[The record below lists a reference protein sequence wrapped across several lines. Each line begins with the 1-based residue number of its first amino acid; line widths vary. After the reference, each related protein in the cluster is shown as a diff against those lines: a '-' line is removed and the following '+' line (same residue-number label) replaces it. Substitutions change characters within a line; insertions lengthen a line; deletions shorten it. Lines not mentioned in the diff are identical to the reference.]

1 MPIYTREYGEVF
13 ENARAAEDAV
23 RRYLLLVESDLRE
36 TSLLAMASWQDAGI
50 PRDLWKPALPN
61 LFRVAAGLQ
70 EPSFGR
76 WNGML
81 HALREALACVGTAT
95 EAGRSP
101 GALIAILDWLRTPA
115 EPEAIESLRALA
127 PLLHY
132 SLPARAS
139 RWDAISLSV
148 CLRNRIAHDA
158 GGDEAWW
165 GAIAPLVGVLSASFA
180 AAPPC
185 LEREGLVY
193 PQPWFLERQGIWHA
207 FSGIRGEF
215 ALFSSMGGQ
224 SLRVS
229 LTETEL
235 IAAFQ
240 QVLGQA
246 ELLLSSFREL
256 MKRLAP
262 EEHKG
267 VLVGDFLLG
276 PPAAEGG
283 FAVVHRGYQLSI
295 ERKVALKVFPD
306 ALTQSKRALLRR
318 EAERLGAFNTPEI
331 VRLIGFYEEIP
342 WTAPR
347 EISLTGEAWFEA
359 LKKGSG
365 FKTFLA
371 MEWVG
376 GEDLAAVIDR
386 PAENRPSIDVLIGWF
401 ETSAEALAKVHA
413 AGLTH
418 MDVTP
423 NNIRVTPEGQIKLMD
438 FGIARSETERQD
450 LMTRTRLGVGTPA
463 YMAAEQFDDQGN
475 RQSDVYSLCATFYEL
490 FTGRRLY
497 DHDRIELQEV
507 NRRKREGIAPESPR
521 SIRSE
526 IPWEVE
532 TLLLGGLH
540 VEPGLRPS
548 TRQLADDLRRIIE
561 NRPIKYRRPPL
572 HRRARLWY
580 RRHRAAVRVAVPALA
595 ALLLVA
601 IVLGVFWR
609 GAERRSGELGKEV
622 GTLAKKA
629 ESESKRAETEAG
641 RAKDQERLKFFEQYI
656 AEMRLLPE
664 FWKSARVDLIRE
676 RLRPYATA
684 ATYDPRGFEWYYWDR
699 LVSAASATWKP
710 EDPIRSLDWSA
721 DGRTLYAADVK
732 GRVLAWNRS
741 TGASRQIRA
750 AGSGATAVTAA
761 GSGSKLA
768 IVTSVI
774 KRVVGEPAESS
785 SIDIIEPETGR
796 ELRKI
801 TTRGFGFRAAA
812 FGPNGRRLL
821 TSDVATSLWVWDA
834 VTGKPEIDLI
844 RNPNARRDLTNP
856 MAVLDAHDPQRGP
869 VHALAFSPVD
879 AAVVASGGDD
889 GAIGL
894 WNTRTGR
901 HLGWLGE
908 RRGSVASVCFSR
920 DGTKLL
926 SHSLPRPAGQFHR
939 VAIPAEIDVWRVQ
952 SHERI
957 RRIELADE
965 YEGVTSDG
973 FSIRKGN
980 FAPTSWE
987 TIV

>member
-1 MPIYTREYGEVF
+1 MPIYTRQYAEVF
-13 ENARAAEDAV
+13 EKATAAEDAV
-23 RRYLLLVESDLRE
+23 RRYLALVETDLRE

-70 EPSFGR
+70 EPTFGR

-81 HALREALACVGTAT
+81 HALREALACVGTSA
-95 EAGRSP
+95 EAARSP
-101 GALIAILDWLRTPA
+101 SALIAILDWLRTPA
-115 EPEAIESLRALA
+115 EPEAIESLRGLA

-158 GGDEAWW
+158 AADAAWW
-165 GAIAPLVGVLSASFA
+165 AAVFPAVRTLSGSFA
-180 AAPPC
+180 AAPAC
-185 LEREGLVY
+185 LDREVLVF

-207 FSGIRGEF
+207 FSGIRGDH
-215 ALFSSMGGQ
+215 ALFSSTSGQ
-224 SLRVS
+224 SLRIS

-246 ELLLSSFREL
+246 ELQQSSFREL
-256 MKRLAP
+256 MARLAP

-267 VLVGDFLLG
+267 VLAGDFLLG

-347 EISLTGEAWFEA
+347 EVSLTGEPWFEA
-359 LKKGSG
+359 LRKGSG

-376 GEDLAAVIDR
+376 GEDLAAFVERPAEDR
-386 PAENRPSIDVLIGWF
+386 PAIDVLIGWF
-401 ETSAEALAKVHA
+401 ETTAEALAKVHA

-450 LMTRTRLGVGTPA
+450 LITRTRLGVGTPA

-475 RQSDVYSLCATFYEL
+475 RQSDVYSLCATFYEV

-497 DHDRIELQEV
+497 DHDRTELQEV
-507 NRRKREGIAPESPR
+507 NRRKREGIAPASPR
-521 SIRSE
+521 GIRPE

-540 VEPGLRPS
+540 VEPGLRPTS
-548 TRQLADDLRRIIE
+548 RQLADDLRRIVE
-561 NRPIKYRRPPL
+561 NRPIKFRRPPL
-572 HRRARLWY
+572 HRRVRLWY
-580 RRHRAAVRVAVPALA
+580 RRHRAAVRVAAPALA
-595 ALLLVA
+595 GLLLLAV
-601 IVLGVFWR
+601 VLGIFWR
-609 GAERRSGELGKEV
+609 GAEKRSGEAFKQ
-622 GTLAKKA
+622 A
-629 ESESKRAETEAG
+629 ETEKGRAETEKG
-641 RAKDQERLKFFEQYI
+641 RADNEARLKQLQGYI
-656 AEMRLLPE
+656 ADMRLLPE
-664 FWKSARVDLIRE
+664 LWKNARVDLIRD
-676 RLRPYATA
+676 RLRPYASA
-684 ATYDPRGFEWYYWDR
+684 AAYDPRGFEWYYWDR
-699 LVSAASATWKP
+699 LANAASGTWKP
-710 EDPIRSLDWSA
+710 ADPIRSLEWSQ
-721 DGRTLYAADVK
+721 DGQTLYAADMK
-732 GRVLAWNRS
+732 GRVIAWNRS
-741 TGASRQIRA
+741 TGESRQIRDA
-750 AGSGATAVTAA
+750 SSGAIVVSSAP
-761 GSGSKLA
+761 SGHRLA
-768 IVTSVI
+768 IITSEI
-774 KRVVGEPAESS
+774 KHVSGEPPESS
-785 SIDIIEPETGR
+785 AIEIIDTETGQ

-812 FGPNGRRLL
+812 FGPSGRRLL
-821 TSDVATSLWVWDA
+821 TGDIATNLWVWDA
-834 VTGKPEIDLI
+834 ETGKPEIDLI
-844 RNPNARRDLTNP
+844 HNANARRST
-856 MAVLDAHDPQRGP
+856 ASTTQVLDAHDPHQGP
-869 VHALAFSPVD
+869 VHALAFSPTDEVL
-879 AAVVASGGDD
+879 VASGGDD
-889 GAIGL
+889 GVIGL

-908 RRGSVASVCFSR
+908 RRGSVASVAFSM
-920 DGTKLL
+920 DGTKLV
-926 SHSLPRPAGQFHR
+926 SHSLPRPANLSHP

-952 SHERI
+952 THARI

-973 FSIRKGN
+973 YSVRHGELSSRL
-980 FAPTSWE
+980 PG
-987 TIV
+987 